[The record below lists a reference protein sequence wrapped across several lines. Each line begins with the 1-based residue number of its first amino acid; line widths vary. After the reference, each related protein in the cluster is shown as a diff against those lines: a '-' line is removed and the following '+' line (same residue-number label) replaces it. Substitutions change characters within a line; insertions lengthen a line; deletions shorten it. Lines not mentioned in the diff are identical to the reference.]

1 MSLINIKCVVAIVI
15 VLMFITG
22 CTKSEPKDAITSI
35 TSIDLECNTP
45 ISEVKC
51 ENQSFNDEESIKI
64 FEEAI
69 NTAVEML
76 GQLDYSAEYSMTIS
90 YSNNATKKHDLSL
103 GSDRTMSGLLVDH
116 MNTSQGYE
124 ISVDHA
130 NKLRDLISKR

>member
-1 MSLINIKCVVAIVI
+1 MNLINIKCVVAIAI

-22 CTKSEPKDAITSI
+22 CTKSEPKESSTSI
-35 TSIDLECNTP
+35 ELECNTP

-51 ENQSFNDEESIKI
+51 ENQSFNDEESIRI

-69 NTAVEML
+69 NTATEISGNL
-76 GQLDYSAEYSMTIS
+76 NYSAEYSMTIS
-90 YSNNATKKHDLSL
+90 YSNNVTKNYYLSL
-103 GSDRTMSGLLVDH
+103 RSDRTMKGLLVDQG
-116 MNTSQGYE
+116 NTSQGYE